1 MGKSSIH
8 IQKASNGAITHNSRE
23 NYSKSVVFTDEKNE
37 LWNDKKIAYQIYRSE
52 LKNRVEAYTNRTNQ
66 KLQKTAVTHLSA
78 VVNLEQHHTL
88 KDLEKIK
95 DELEKVFDTKVF
107 QMAIHRDEGKIKHK
121 ETGEYLVS
129 GTDFF
134 YNPDDKKYYANKDKH
149 TFLNEININDYDIE
163 KNYHAHIE
171 LMGLDSQGQA
181 IRQKMNRFVLSN
193 LQDFTAQTLMM
204 ERGNSYQIKKSVK
217 RLDTHEFKASKK
229 EENEVKKIV
238 KNEKSKIVKKA
249 NEIINSEREDK
260 KKLKAELEELKK
272 ENSKFREELKNKDG
286 ATREDFKL
294 QEDLNRKLQQDLKD
308 SKIELSE
315 ALAKIEE
322 LKKDIFHPVKK
333 YRDNTPAKNIDVVQ
347 YFEKKSDTLE
357 NQNKALQ
364 EQNKVLENKVITLE
378 DKIVSSSPQNDLL
391 IKEIKDLKEKV
402 TVLENENKSLKQKI
416 KDIVS
421 LANEKIKSL
430 FQFKIWNNYKYK
442 QTRYDREYINEN
454 KEDFWEELVYD
465 NPRVDTLYKDNIE
478 NELIKIDDF
487 IPGEKQIP
495 NYSKMNLAD
504 ILNSNKADLKEAQD
518 NLKELLEKDKQETA
532 AVNIRK
538 LF

>member
-37 LWNDKKIAYQIYRSE
+37 LWNDKKIAYEIYRSE
-52 LKNRVEAYTNRTNQ
+52 LKKRVEAYTNRTNQ

-121 ETGEYLVS
+121 VSGEYLVS
-129 GTDFF
+129 GIDFF
-134 YNPDDKKYYANKDKH
+134 YNPDDKKYYSKKDKH
-149 TFLNEININDYDIE
+149 TFLNELNINDYDIE

-193 LQDFTAQTLMM
+193 LQDFTAQTLNM
-204 ERGNSYQIKKSVK
+204 ERGNNYQVKKSVK

-272 ENSKFREELKNKDG
+272 ENSKFREELKANQSL
-286 ATREDFKL
+286 REDYKKQEDLNKQL
-294 QEDLNRKLQQDLKD
+294 QEDLKAN
-308 SKIELSE
+308 KIELSE

-322 LKKDIFHPVKK
+322 LKKDIFHP
-333 YRDNTPAKNIDVVQ
+333 TI
-347 YFEKKSDTLE
+347 KKSDDTPATNLE
-357 NQNKALQ
+357 VAKHYINQNKSLK

-378 DKIVSSSPQNDLL
+378 DKIISSSPQNDLL

-402 TVLENENKSLKQKI
+402 TVLENENKSLKQKL

-430 FQFKIWNNYKYK
+430 FQFKVWNNYRFK
-442 QTRYDREYINEN
+442 QTQFNREYINE
-454 KEDFWEELVYD
+454 KQEDHWEELVYD
-465 NPRVDTLYKDNIE
+465 NPRVDILYKENIE

-487 IPGEKQIP
+487 IPGEKQTP

-518 NLKELLEKDKQETA
+518 NLKEMLEENKQET
-532 AVNIRK
+532 VVHTRK

>member
-1 MGKSSIH
+1 MAKSSIH
-8 IQKASNGAITHNSRE
+8 LQTAKGGTILHNARE

-37 LWNDKKIAYQIYRSE
+37 LWNDKKIAYEIYRSE
-52 LKNRVEAYTNRTNQ
+52 FKKRVEAYTNRTNQ

-129 GTDFF
+129 GIDFF
-134 YNPDDKKYYANKDKH
+134 YNPDDKKYYSKKDKH
-149 TFLNEININDYDIE
+149 TFLNEININEYDIE

-193 LQDFTAQTLMM
+193 LQDFTAQILNM
-204 ERGNSYQIKKSVK
+204 ERGNNYQIKKSAK

-260 KKLKAELEELKK
+260 KKLKEELEELKK

-322 LKKDIFHPVKK
+322 LKKDIFHPTLKK
-333 YRDNTPAKNIDVVQ
+333 SDDTPAKNIEVANH
-347 YFEKKSDTLE
+347 YIK
-357 NQNKALQ
+357 QNKSLK

-421 LANEKIKSL
+421 LANEKIKAL
-430 FQFKIWNNYKYK
+430 FQFKVWNNYRFK
-442 QTRYDREYINEN
+442 QTKFDREYINEN

-487 IPGEKQIP
+487 IPGEKKEIP

-518 NLKELLEKDKQETA
+518 NLKEIIENEEKKETT
-532 AVNIRK
+532 VVLTRK

>member
-8 IQKASNGAITHNSRE
+8 LQTAKGGTVLHNARE

-37 LWNDKKIAYQIYRSE
+37 LWNDSKTAFKMFRDE
-52 LKNRVEAYTNRTNQ
+52 LEVRTKAYTERTGQ
-66 KLQKTAVTHLSA
+66 KLHKTTSTMISG

-88 KDLEKIK
+88 KDMEKIK
-95 DELEKVFDTKVF
+95 DYLEKEFGTKVI
-107 QMAIHRDEGKIKHK
+107 QMSVHRDEGKLINK
-121 ETGEYLVS
+121 ENQDLKLVS
-129 GTDFF
+129 GKDFF
-134 YNPDDKKYYANKDKH
+134 LNAKDNKLYFDSK
-149 TFLNEININDYDIE
+149 FENKINMNEWQIE
-163 KNYHAHIE
+163 KNYHGHFE
-171 LMGLDSQGQA
+171 MLGLDNEGKTL
-181 IRQKMNRFVLSN
+181 RKKMNIIKLSK
-193 LQDFTAQTLMM
+193 LQDFTAQSLGM
-204 ERGNSYQIKKSVK
+204 ERTLSNVIVNEKGKAQRKSTTNKK
-217 RLDTHEFKASKK
+217 RLDTHEFKEQAKIINETKKDLVSEKDLKK
-229 EENEVKKIV
+229 EI
-238 KNEKSKIVKKA
+238 
-249 NEIINSEREDK
+249 
-260 KKLKAELEELKK
+260 LELKK
-272 ENSKFREELKNKDG
+272 ELQEEKAKRPDYAKLENMNKLLLERVHEKNL
-286 ATREDFKL
+286 TINDFK
-294 QEDLNRKLQQDLKD
+294 
-308 SKIELSE
+308 IEIDTYKKE
-315 ALAKIEE
+315 REQ
-322 LKKDIFHPVKK
+322 LKKDIFHPTLKK
-333 YRDNTPAKNIDVVQ
+333 SDDTPAKNIEVANH
-347 YFEKKSDTLE
+347 YIK
-357 NQNKALQ
+357 QNKSLK

-430 FQFKIWNNYKYK
+430 FQFKIWNNYKHK
-442 QTRYDREYINEN
+442 QTKFDREYINEN

-465 NPRVDTLYKDNIE
+465 NPRVDTLYKENIA

-487 IPGEKQIP
+487 IPGEKKEIP

>member
-1 MGKSSIH
+1 
-8 IQKASNGAITHNSRE
+8 
-23 NYSKSVVFTDEKNE
+23 
-37 LWNDKKIAYQIYRSE
+37 
-52 LKNRVEAYTNRTNQ
+52 
-66 KLQKTAVTHLSA
+66 
-78 VVNLEQHHTL
+78 
-88 KDLEKIK
+88 
-95 DELEKVFDTKVF
+95 
-107 QMAIHRDEGKIKHK
+107 
-121 ETGEYLVS
+121 
-129 GTDFF
+129 
-134 YNPDDKKYYANKDKH
+134 
-149 TFLNEININDYDIE
+149 
-163 KNYHAHIE
+163 
-171 LMGLDSQGQA
+171 
-181 IRQKMNRFVLSN
+181 
-193 LQDFTAQTLMM
+193 M
-204 ERGNSYQIKKSVK
+204 ERGNNYQIKKSVK

-260 KKLKAELEELKK
+260 KKLKEELEELKK
-272 ENSKFREELKNKDG
+272 ENSKFREELKAKKDG

-294 QEDLNRKLQQDLKD
+294 QEDLNRKLQQDLKA
-308 SKIELSE
+308 SKIDLST

-430 FQFKIWNNYKYK
+430 FQFKIWNNYKHK

-465 NPRVDTLYKDNIE
+465 NPRVDILYKENIE
-478 NELIKIDDF
+478 NELIKIDDL
-487 IPGEKQIP
+487 IPGETI
-495 NYSKMNLAD
+495 NYSKMNLQD
-504 ILNSNKADLKEAQD
+504 ILNSNKSELEEFKKEATKE
-518 NLKELLEKDKQETA
+518 LKELLE
-532 AVNIRK
+532 
-538 LF
+538 